1 MIVCFSGLCYCVK
14 KCSGRKIAS
23 APLRVPQVFTVSI
36 IISGTLTSIIQGLL
50 VDDLEAG
57 TFDQEG
63 AFPEALWRG
72 EGPQH

>member
-1 MIVCFSGLCYCVK
+1 MLWKKDRFSSSSRSSSFRSINNYQRLSDLHY
-14 KCSGRKIAS
+14 SGFARGRS
-23 APLRVPQVFTVSI
+23 
-36 IISGTLTSIIQGLL
+36 
-50 VDDLEAG
+50 EAG

>member
-1 MIVCFSGLCYCVK
+1 M
-14 KCSGRKIAS
+14 AS
-23 APLRVPQVFTVSI
+23 VPPHVPPVFTVSI

-50 VDDLEAG
+50 VDDQEAG

>member
-1 MIVCFSGLCYCVK
+1 M
-14 KCSGRKIAS
+14 AS
-23 APLRVPQVFTVSI
+23 VPPHVPPVFTVSI

-50 VDDLEAG
+50 VDDQEAG
-57 TFDQEG
+57 TLDQEG